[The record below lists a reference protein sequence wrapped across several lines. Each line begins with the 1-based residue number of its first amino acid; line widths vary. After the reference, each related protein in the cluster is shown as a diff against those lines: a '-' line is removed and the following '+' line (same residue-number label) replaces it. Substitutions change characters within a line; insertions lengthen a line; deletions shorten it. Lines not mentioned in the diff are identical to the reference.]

1 MAMYYVTMT
10 DSFLSGWGKAKN
22 KTAKYVIPCSNKEEA
37 EVVARNA
44 RARSEMKYVSIALE
58 KPVYDPKRY
67 QVTYGNKT
75 KSKNW
80 FIPGYFSR

>member
-22 KTAKYVIPCSNKEEA
+22 KIAKYVLPAANREEA

-44 RARSEMKYVSIALE
+44 RNRSEMKHVSIALN
-58 KPVYDPKRY
+58 KPSYDPKQY
-67 QVTYGNKT
+67 QVSYGSKT

-80 FIPGYFSR
+80 YIPGYFSR

>member
-22 KTAKYVIPCSNKEEA
+22 RIAKYVLPASNKEEA
-37 EVVARNA
+37 EIVARNA
-44 RARSEMKYVSIALE
+44 RARGEMKYVNIALE
-58 KPVYDPKRY
+58 KPVYDPKKY

-75 KSKNW
+75 ESKNW
-80 FIPGYFSR
+80 YIPGYFSR